1 MEKVTKTEIFL
12 LCLTALFLGFT
23 LWLFLGN
30 RDGGS
35 IGSSYSV
42 TAERGQEAGQEP
54 QPQGAL
60 NINRATEEQLQ
71 SLDGI
76 GPVLARRIVDYRT
89 AHGPFDRPEELLEVE
104 GIGPVLLEQI
114 RAYITTEEEP

>member
-12 LCLTALFLGFT
+12 LCLTALFLCLT
-23 LWLFLGN
+23 LWLFLGT

-35 IGSSYSV
+35 IGNSYSV
-42 TAERGQEAGQEP
+42 TVEKEQGAQEP
-54 QPQGAL
+54 QPQGPL
-60 NINRATEEQLQ
+60 NINRATEEELQ

-89 AHGPFDRPEELLEVE
+89 AHGPFASADELLEVE
-104 GIGPVLLEQI
+104 GIGPTLLAQI